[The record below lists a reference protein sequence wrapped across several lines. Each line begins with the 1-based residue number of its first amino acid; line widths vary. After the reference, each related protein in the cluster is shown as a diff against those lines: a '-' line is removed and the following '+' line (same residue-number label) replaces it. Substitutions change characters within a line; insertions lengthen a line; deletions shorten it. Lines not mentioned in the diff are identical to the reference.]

1 MRKYVVFYLV
11 LMMWGL
17 AACADGASTVTPTP
31 TETAVSPTST
41 PIPEPTATRTPRP
54 TATPFAPT
62 VVVSDQAVTDS
73 GVLVIESV
81 FMIEPGWVVLFAQP
95 ERGKA
100 FPIGFT
106 GVPAGSSQQVEV
118 IVNPLDVTK
127 TLIVALHEDN
137 GQIGSFEYPDADPP
151 VANSNEQPSATFAVD
166 IEVTLPAVVVEDQ
179 DIAEDGLVVVETLLA
194 VEPGWLVIHATRDGT
209 IEDVLGSEFVDAG
222 LHNNL
227 IVPIQWREATP
238 QMAAIL
244 YEDNG
249 RSRSLEIPG
258 ADLPILVGG
267 SMVIDMFDV
276 TLPPDFIVFDQPV
289 IDGTI
294 TIERIISN
302 GPGHVVVYFDDG
314 DVPGL
319 IIGSEFL
326 EDGLNEQVV
335 VDVIETA
342 VTPQLFLIIHD
353 DTTPGDSF
361 DFPANDPP
369 RFYNGRLPDPFTF
382 STTPGNYVI
391 TRDQAAT
398 VNDEETAVFIP
409 LAVVDVPAWVAIHNE
424 RNGTVGTQIGLAP
437 LVPGINREV
446 KVVVD
451 ETAVT
456 ETLYAI
462 LYLDAGT
469 IGEFEA
475 ETDVALQRNRNI
487 IQSPFVLL
495 DE

>member
-1 MRKYVVFYLV
+1 MRRCIVFIVV
-11 LMMWGL
+11 LMMWGVAGCVD
-17 AACADGASTVTPTP
+17 AASNVTPTP

-62 VVVSDQAVTDS
+62 VIVSDQAVTDD
-73 GVLVIESV
+73 GVLVVESV
-81 FMIEPGWVVLFAQP
+81 FMTEPGWVVLFAQP
-95 ERGKA
+95 ENGKA
-100 FPIGFT
+100 VPIGFT
-106 GVPAGSSQQVEV
+106 GVPAGSSQNVEV
-118 IVNPLDVTK
+118 IVDPLDVTK

-137 GQIGSFEYPDADPP
+137 GQIGTFEYPDADPP
-151 VANSNEQPSATFAVD
+151 VAGSNEQSSATFTVD
-166 IEVTLPAVVVEDQ
+166 IEVTLPAVVVADQ
-179 DIAEDGLVVVETLLA
+179 DIAENGLVVVETLLA
-194 VEPGWLVIHATRDGT
+194 VEPGWLVIHATRDGA
-209 IEDVLGSEFVDAG
+209 IEDVLGSTFVEAG

-227 IVPIQWREATP
+227 VVPIQWREATP
-238 QMAAIL
+238 ELAAIL

-276 TLPPDFIVFDQPV
+276 TLPPDIIVYDQPV

-302 GPGHVVVYFDDG
+302 GPGHVVVYYDDD

-335 VDVIETA
+335 VKVVETA
-342 VTPQLFLIIHD
+342 VTPQLFIFIHD
-353 DTTPGDSF
+353 DTTIGDPF

-382 STTPGNYVI
+382 NTTPGNYVI
-391 TRDQAAT
+391 TRDQAVT
-398 VNDEETAVFIP
+398 VNDEETAVFVP

-424 RNGTVGTQIGLAP
+424 RNGTVGERIGLAS
-437 LVPGINREV
+437 LSPGMNRNLT
-446 KVVVD
+446 VVVD

-456 ETLYAI
+456 ETLYAV

-469 IGEFEA
+469 IGEFEE

-487 IQSPFVLL
+487 IQSPFMLL
-495 DE
+495 DN